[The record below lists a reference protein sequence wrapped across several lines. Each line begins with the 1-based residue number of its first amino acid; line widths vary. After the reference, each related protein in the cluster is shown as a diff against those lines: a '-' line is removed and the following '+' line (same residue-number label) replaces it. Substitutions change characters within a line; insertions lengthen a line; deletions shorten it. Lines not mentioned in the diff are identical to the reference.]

1 MLGLGTS
8 IYADSLTVD
17 TVQGT
22 VHGKTINDGKVR
34 AFLGLPYAAPPV
46 GELRWKAP
54 APPSGWN
61 GVRDAAQFA
70 HRCEQWQIWTDYL
83 FLDSGPSEDCLY
95 LSVYA
100 ACKREIFKQAAG
112 HGVDSRWRVYGR
124 RRL

>member
-8 IYADSLTVD
+8 IYAGSLTVD

-61 GVRDAAQFA
+61 GVRDAAQLPTVA
-70 HRCEQWQIWTDYL
+70 SNGK
-83 FLDSGPSEDCLY
+83 SGPI
-95 LSVYA
+95 
-100 ACKREIFKQAAG
+100 IFSSIPDRARI
-112 HGVDSRWRVYGR
+112 VFI
-124 RRL
+124 